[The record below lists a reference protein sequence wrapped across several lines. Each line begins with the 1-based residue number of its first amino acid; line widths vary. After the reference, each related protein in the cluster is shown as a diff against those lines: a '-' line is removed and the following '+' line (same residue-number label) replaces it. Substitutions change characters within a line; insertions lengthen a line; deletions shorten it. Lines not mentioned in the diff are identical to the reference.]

1 MSVKTYNVLTVN
13 LSLAVGQLV
22 VGWAFVET
30 MLDMCI
36 AVVYQSIDCT
46 HIEPE
51 IPRSTERKVEFLKKM
66 IKTHRK
72 LTRFQND
79 LSLLS
84 TAKSLANMRHTVVH
98 GVISEYDD
106 RTGTVLFV
114 MLDAKPKRHEEVRRK
129 LSFKTMLAAGGRCLD
144 LRKALHDLGLR
155 LIKALV
161 PKNKAKNFIRPFGG
175 EVI

>member
-1 MSVKTYNVLTVN
+1 MSDKLPADFTNN
-13 LSLAVGQLV
+13 AARAVGQLV
-22 VGWAFVET
+22 VGWAFVES

-36 AVVYQSIDCT
+36 AVVYQTLDCK

-51 IPRSTERKVEFLKKM
+51 IPRSTERKVEFLKKA

-84 TAKSLANMRHTVVH
+84 SAKALANMRHTVVH
-98 GVISEYDD
+98 GYISEYDD
-106 RTGTVLFV
+106 RTGTILFV
-114 MLDAKPKRHEEVRRK
+114 MLDAKPKMHHAVRRK
-129 LSFKTMLAAGGRCLD
+129 LSFRTMLAAGGRCHALAS
-144 LRKALHDLGLR
+144 ALHDLAER
-155 LIKALV
+155 LVKALV

-175 EVI
+175 EFA